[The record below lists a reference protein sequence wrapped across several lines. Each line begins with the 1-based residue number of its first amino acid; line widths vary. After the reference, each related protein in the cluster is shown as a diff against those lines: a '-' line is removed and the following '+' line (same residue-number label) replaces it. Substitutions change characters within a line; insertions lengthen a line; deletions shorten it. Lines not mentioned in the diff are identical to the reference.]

1 MSDEQ
6 HGHGHGSIINTPK
19 QLIAAILAGFLI
31 PIIGII
37 LLVQLVANDK
47 RAGAGS
53 DAQSPEAIAE
63 RLKPI
68 GDVGYTLKEAG
79 APKQAAAPA
88 DAAAPA
94 AQQATAPA
102 AAPAAADTTQVAANA
117 ATPQEP
123 SVAAAAAG
131 AAAAASDAASSAA
144 TAANA
149 AAATVNVSADAGKKL
164 YESACLACHSAG
176 LAGAPKVGD
185 KGAWAPRIAKGKDT
199 LYQNAIKGIGVMPA
213 KGGAQASDDEVKAA
227 VDYMI
232 TASQ

>member
-6 HGHGHGSIINTPK
+6 HGHGSVINTPK

-31 PIIGII
+31 PIIGIV

-53 DAQSPEAIAE
+53 DAQSPEAIAV
-63 RLKPI
+63 RLMPI
-68 GDVGYTLKEAG
+68 GDVGYTLKEGG
-79 APKQAAAPA
+79 AAKQAAAPA
-88 DAAAPA
+88 AAKAAPP
-94 AQQATAPA
+94 APA
-102 AAPAAADTTQVAANA
+102 PADSAQVAANTA
-117 ATPQEP
+117 APQDTATPQEP

-144 TAANA
+144 KAADA
-149 AAATVNVSADAGKKL
+149 AAATVNVSADAGKTL
-164 YESACLACHSAG
+164 YQSACMACHSAG
-176 LAGAPKVGD
+176 VAGAPKVGD
-185 KGAWAPRIAKGKDT
+185 MGAWAPRIAKGKDT
-199 LYQNAIKGIGVMPA
+199 LYQNAIKGIGIMPA
-213 KGGAQASDDEVKAA
+213 KGGAKASDEEVKAA

>member
-6 HGHGHGSIINTPK
+6 HGHGSVINTPK

-31 PIIGII
+31 PIIAIV

-68 GDVGYTLKEAG
+68 GDVGYTLKEG
-79 APKQAAAPA
+79 GTTKQAAAPA
-88 DAAAPA
+88 DAAP
-94 AQQATAPA
+94 PA
-102 AAPAAADTTQVAANA
+102 AAPAAAEPAQVAANTA
-117 ATPQEP
+117 APQEP

-131 AAAAASDAASSAA
+131 AAAAASDAAASAA

-149 AAATVNVSADAGKKL
+149 AAATVNVSSDAGKTL
-164 YESACLACHSAG
+164 YQSACMACHGAG
-176 LAGAPKVGD
+176 VAGAPKVGD
-185 KGAWAPRIAKGKDT
+185 KGAWAQRIAKGKDT

-213 KGGAQASDDEVKAA
+213 KGGAQASDEEVKAA

>member
-19 QLIAAILAGFLI
+19 QLVAAILAGFLI

-47 RAGAGS
+47 LAGAGS
-53 DAQSPEAIAE
+53 DAQSPESIAE

-68 GDVGYTLKEAG
+68 GDVGYTLKEGG
-79 APKQAAAPA
+79 AVKQAAAPA
-88 DAAAPA
+88 EAAAPA
-94 AQQATAPA
+94 PVAAPA
-102 AAPAAADTTQVAANA
+102 AAPAAADTTQVAANEA
-117 ATPQEP
+117 APQQP

-144 TAANA
+144 TAATA
-149 AAATVNVSADAGKKL
+149 AAATVNVSTDGGKKL
-164 YESACLACHSAG
+164 YESACLACHGAG

-185 KGAWAPRIAKGKDT
+185 KGAWAPRLAKGKDT

-213 KGGAQASDDEVKAA
+213 KGGAQASDEEVKAA

>member
-6 HGHGHGSIINTPK
+6 HGHGSVINTPK

-31 PIIGII
+31 PIIGIV

-68 GDVGYTLKEAG
+68 GDVGYTLKEG
-79 APKQAAAPA
+79 GTTKQAAAPA
-88 DAAAPA
+88 DAAP
-94 AQQATAPA
+94 PA
-102 AAPAAADTTQVAANA
+102 AAEPAQVAANTA
-117 ATPQEP
+117 APQEP

-131 AAAAASDAASSAA
+131 AAAAASDAAASAA

-149 AAATVNVSADAGKKL
+149 AAATVNVSSDAGKTL
-164 YESACLACHSAG
+164 YQSACMACHGAG
-176 LAGAPKVGD
+176 VAGAPKVGD
-185 KGAWAPRIAKGKDT
+185 KGAWTQRIAKGKDT

-213 KGGAQASDDEVKAA
+213 KGGAQASDEEVKAA